1 MKPDPFPVRE
11 AVRELG
17 AEPAEC
23 VLIGDSET
31 DIEAAHAAGVTAI
44 GYANKP
50 GKRERFAAADALID
64 SMAELVSA
72 FAVDEL

>member
-1 MKPDPFPVRE
+1 ML
-11 AVRELG
+11 AAIRELD

-23 VLIGDSET
+23 VLVGDSVS
-31 DIEAAHAAGVTAI
+31 DIEAAHAAGVAAI

-50 GKRERFAAADALID
+50 GKRERFAAADVVID
-64 SMAELVSA
+64 SMAELVTA